1 MRPDSCFYSKK
12 SYHPKSTKYLIHSI
26 AHAESYAIDLM
37 WDVIVRF
44 VKMDMPKEYFDD
56 WANVVLEEANHF
68 ESWANRLEDNDIDG
82 KYGGMPGSE
91 LLWDAA

>member
-1 MRPDSCFYSKK
+1 MLLLDSLKWTC
-12 SYHPKSTKYLIHSI
+12 PKNIS
-26 AHAESYAIDLM
+26 
-37 WDVIVRF
+37 
-44 VKMDMPKEYFDD
+44 DD

-91 LLWDAA
+91 LLWDAAQETSHDLLTRLAIGIFKNNYKLTWFTRPED

>member
-1 MRPDSCFYSKK
+1 
-12 SYHPKSTKYLIHSI
+12 LIHSI

-44 VKMDMPKEYFDD
+44 VKMDMPKDYYDD
-56 WANVVLEEANHF
+56 WANVVFEEANHF
-68 ESWANRLEDNDIDG
+68 ESWANRLEDPDIDG

-91 LLWDAA
+91 LLWDAAQETSHDLLTRLAIGFL